1 MAYNMFLDPDNQ
13 SVYKSLFRL
22 CERTINCSQFFF
34 FITIGI
40 VIFLI
45 MLFVVDGKLFA
56 FNGFRVRADSEL
68 DTREAIRYTIV

>member
-1 MAYNMFLDPDNQ
+1 
-13 SVYKSLFRL
+13 
-22 CERTINCSQFFF
+22 
-34 FITIGI
+34 
-40 VIFLI
+40 